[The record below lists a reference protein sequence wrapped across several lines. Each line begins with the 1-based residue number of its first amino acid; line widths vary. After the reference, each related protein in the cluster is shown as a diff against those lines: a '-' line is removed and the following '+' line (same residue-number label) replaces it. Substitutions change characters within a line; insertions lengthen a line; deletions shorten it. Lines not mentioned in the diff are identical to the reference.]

1 MGSKMSSEQKTV
13 YKQMKCLLKQHELE
27 IEDPSLQN
35 LLLWALQNHPELNVT
50 NVFDDVEWDLI
61 GVRLSDSATKGDKQA
76 ASLLGTWRAVFQ
88 TLKSHT
94 AKKSL
99 PSESVITDD
108 SSQPPES
115 AAEEELAPPPI
126 PPVPSAREGE
136 CQNREGECQNR
147 EGECQN
153 SGGSSAPLSQNNSK
167 VPTTRG
173 PNENSRD
180 FNPFDSKK
188 ELSLYL
194 PDPHDRWAQVRQEAA
209 AAGDIEMLK
218 YLPHPPR
225 WENIPYQVLKE
236 LQKSVTDHG
245 LTVPFTM
252 GRLEIV
258 FDSFTLIPLDC
269 KAIARMILTAL
280 QFSIFKTEWE
290 YLAARAAAE
299 NATSL
304 NNLNNLTAQPIISM
318 EMLLGTGPFAT
329 RTAQAQLP
337 IHVLNE
343 AKRLAFRAL
352 REVPEAGTARQS
364 FVTILQ
370 GPRETFMEFTDRL
383 KDAIDKQVG
392 NGTAREILL
401 EHFAIKNA
409 NIDCQKILRALQN
422 PTISEMLRACQNVGS
437 QSHEMTALAEALSA
451 LKGPSSSQLCYGC
464 GQPGHFRKQCPNK
477 KPTRQPGLCL
487 RYRKGFHYTKKCRSE
502 FTQEGKP
509 LPPQGGGKEQS
520 GNFKV
525 SASGPHAMTASAPE
539 FQPNHL
545 Y

>member
-13 YKQMKCLLKQHELE
+13 YKQMKCLLKQHGLE

-35 LLLWALQNHPELNVT
+35 LLLWALQNHPGLNAT

-88 TLKSHT
+88 TLNSHT

-108 SSQPPES
+108 SSHPPES

-126 PPVPSAREGE
+126 PRVHAA
-136 CQNREGECQNR
+136 
-147 EGECQN
+147 GECQN
-153 SGGSSAPLSQNNSK
+153 SGGSSAPLSLNNSK
-167 VPTTRG
+167 VPTAQG

-188 ELSLYL
+188 ELSLCL
-194 PDPHDRWAQVRQEAA
+194 PDPRDRWAQVRQEAA
-209 AAGDIEMLK
+209 AAGDIEILQ

-225 WENIPYQVLKE
+225 WENIPYQVVKE

-252 GRLEIV
+252 RRLEIV

-269 KAIARMILTAL
+269 EAIARIILTAL
-280 QFSIFKTEWE
+280 QFSIFKTEWS
-290 YLAARAAAE
+290 YLAERAAAE

-304 NNLNNLTAQPIISM
+304 NLNNLTAQPIISM

-329 RTAQAQLP
+329 PAAQAQLP

-343 AKRLAFRAL
+343 AKRLACRAFRS
-352 REVPEAGTARQS
+352 VPEAGTARLS

-370 GPRETFMEFTDRL
+370 GPQETFMEFTNRL

-392 NGTAREILL
+392 NDTAGEILFK
-401 EHFAIKNA
+401 HFAIKNA
-409 NIDCQKILRALQN
+409 NIDCQKMLQALQN

-437 QSHEMTALAEALSA
+437 HSHEMTALAEALSA
-451 LKGPSSSQLCYGC
+451 LRGSSSSQLCYGC
-464 GQPGHFRKQCPNK
+464 GQPGHFRKHCPNK

-487 RYRKGFHYTKKCRSE
+487 RCRKGFHYAKECRSK
-502 FTQEGKP
+502 FTREGKL
-509 LPPQGGGKEQS
+509 LPPQGRGKEQS
-520 GNFKV
+520 GNLKV
-525 SASGPHAMTASAPE
+525 SASGPHAMAASAPE
-539 FQPNHL
+539 FQPSHS

>member
-1 MGSKMSSEQKTV
+1 MGSKMSSEQNTV
-13 YKQMKCLLKQHELE
+13 YKQIKCLLKQHGLK

-35 LLLWALQNHPELNVT
+35 LLLWALQNHPGLNVT
-50 NVFDDVEWDLI
+50 NVFDDAEWDLI

-76 ASLLGTWRAVFQ
+76 TDLLGTWRAVFQ
-88 TLKSHT
+88 ALKSHT
-94 AKKSL
+94 AKKS
-99 PSESVITDD
+99 ESVVTGD
-108 SSQPPES
+108 SSHPPES
-115 AAEEELAPPPI
+115 AAGEELAPPPI
-126 PPVPSAREGE
+126 PPVHAA
-136 CQNREGECQNR
+136 R

-153 SGGSSAPLSQNNSK
+153 SGGSSAPRSLNNSK
-167 VPTTRG
+167 VPTARG

-188 ELSLYL
+188 EVSSYL
-194 PDPHDRWAQVRQEAA
+194 PDPPDRWAQVRQEAA

-236 LQKSVTDHG
+236 LRKSVTDHG

-269 KAIARMILTAL
+269 EAIARMILTAL

-290 YLAARAAAE
+290 YLAQRAAAE

-304 NNLNNLTAQPIISM
+304 NNVNNLTAQPIISM

-329 RTAQAQLP
+329 PTAQAQLP

-352 REVPEAGTARQS
+352 REVPEVATARQS

-392 NGTAREILL
+392 NSTAREILF

-437 QSHEMTALAEALSA
+437 YSHEMTALAEALSA
-451 LKGPSSSQLCYGC
+451 LRGPSSSQLCYGC
-464 GQPGHFRKQCPNK
+464 GQPGHSRKQCPNK

-487 RYRKGFHYTKKCRSE
+487 RCRKGFHYTQKCHSK
-502 FTQEGKP
+502 FTREGKP
-509 LPPQGGGKEQS
+509 LPSQGRGKEQS
-520 GNFKV
+520 GNF
-525 SASGPHAMTASAPE
+525 
-539 FQPNHL
+539 
-545 Y
+545 